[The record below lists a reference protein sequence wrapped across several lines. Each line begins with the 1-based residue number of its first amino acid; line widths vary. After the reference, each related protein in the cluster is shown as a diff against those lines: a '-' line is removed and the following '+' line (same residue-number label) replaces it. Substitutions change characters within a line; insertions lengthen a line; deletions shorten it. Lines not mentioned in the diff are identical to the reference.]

1 MLRIAGV
8 TVPEGKRLEIG
19 LTSIYGV
26 GRPRAL
32 SALKNLGIDPGARP
46 ASLSTKEES
55 SLREAIEKFAV
66 EGELKRQIS
75 GNIRRLRDIKAYRG
89 VRHGKKLPVRGQR
102 TKTNSRTIRGN
113 VRKTMTS
120 GRRKLE
126 KT

>member
-1 MLRIAGV
+1 MRIAGI
-8 TVPEGKRLEIG
+8 TIPEEKRLEIG

-26 GRPRAL
+26 GRPRAQSTL
-32 SALKNLGIDPGARP
+32 EGLGIDFGKRP
-46 ASLSTKEES
+46 KDLTTKEEN
-55 SLREAIEKFAV
+55 SLREIIEKFAI
-66 EGELKRQIS
+66 EGELRRQIS
-75 GNIRRLRDIKAYRG
+75 SNVRRLKDIKAYRG
-89 VRHGKKLPVRGQR
+89 VRHTKKLPTRGQR

>member
-1 MLRIAGV
+1 MRIAGV
-8 TVPEGKRLEIG
+8 TIPEDKRLEIA

-32 SALKNLGIDPGARP
+32 STLASLGIEPGKR
-46 ASLSTKEES
+46 SKELSAKEEAA
-55 SLREAIEKFAV
+55 LRDAIEKFRI
-66 EGELKRQIS
+66 EGELRRDIS
-75 GNIRRLRDIKAYRG
+75 ANVRRLKDIKAYRG
-89 VRHGKKLPVRGQR
+89 VRHMKKLPVRGQR
-102 TKTNSRTIRGN
+102 TKTNSRTVRGN

>member
-1 MLRIAGV
+1 MRIAGV
-8 TVPEGKRLEIG
+8 TIPEGKRLEIA

-32 SALKNLGIDPGARP
+32 STLQSLGIDPGKHP
-46 ASLSTKEES
+46 NDLSSKEEAA
-55 SLREAIEKFAV
+55 LRDFIEKNKI
-66 EGELKRQIS
+66 EGELRREIS
-75 GNIRRLRDIKAYRG
+75 GNIRRLKDIKAHRG
-89 VRHGKKLPVRGQR
+89 VRHAKKLPARGQR
-102 TKTNSRTIRGN
+102 TKTNSRTVRGN